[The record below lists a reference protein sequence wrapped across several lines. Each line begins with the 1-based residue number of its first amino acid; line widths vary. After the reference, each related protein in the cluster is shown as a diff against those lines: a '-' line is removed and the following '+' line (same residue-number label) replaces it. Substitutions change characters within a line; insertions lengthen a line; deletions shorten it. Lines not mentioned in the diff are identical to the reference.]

1 MKTLLTSLII
11 LLISVVSPVFGEENK
26 TVLSTKDAL
35 VACTTPD
42 MSWVSFCNG
51 LVQAYSDIVVINNVA
66 CIPDGTER
74 RFLSELFADKA
85 TLYNQAQPA
94 TLTFSLILKNQY
106 PCN

>member
-1 MKTLLTSLII
+1 MAQVARTISFFSQGCRLNHSESALI
-11 LLISVVSPVFGEENK
+11 ER
-26 TVLSTKDAL
+26 
-35 VACTTPD
+35 
-42 MSWVSFCNG
+42 SFETQG
-51 LVQAYSDIVVINNVA
+51 FQIVGFKEPADIVVINNVA

-74 RFLSELFADKA
+74 RFLSELFANKA